1 MNKVVITGMGLVSP
15 LGCDPQIVWDH
26 LSNSVNGIVS
36 INDYDEKLKKYG
48 ANIIAPAK
56 EFDLKSFNLPKRKIR
71 NISFESKMLIYS
83 GLSALESAGLSYPEE
98 TSKLNVGMV
107 LGTGNALCDEYREI
121 DFDDRSPKWF
131 FDSFPNIILSN
142 FSIIAGI
149 TGYGCTMVNACS
161 SSTQSIGHAFQLIQS
176 GRSDIMLAGGV
187 ENKLKPAYIS
197 GFSRLNMI
205 TAESNPDKAC
215 RPFDKTR
222 NGFVMGQ
229 AGCVLVLE
237 SLDSAIRRGAKP
249 LAEVVGYGSSLDA
262 CSISDANKD
271 GKIRSMKSALQDAS
285 IKPEDIDYIN
295 AHGTSTKSNDDQES
309 LALKEL
315 FGERIYK
322 IPVNSTK
329 SMMGHSFSACGA
341 VETFVCVK
349 SLLEQKVHPTR
360 NFKEQSEVCDL
371 DFVSEGSR
379 SVPIKYCMNNTSG
392 LGGYNST
399 LILKKLDN

>member
-15 LGCDPQIVWDH
+15 LGCNPDTVWDN
-26 LSNSVNGIVS
+26 LVNNINGIVS
-36 INDYDEKLKKYG
+36 INDYDKSLKQYG
-48 ANIIAPAK
+48 ANIIAPAMD
-56 EFDLKSFNLPKRKIR
+56 FNLNSFNLSRRQTR
-71 NISFESKMLIYS
+71 NINFESKMLLHS
-83 GLSALESAGLSYPEE
+83 GLSALESAGLNYPEE
-98 TSKLNVGMV
+98 TSRLNVGMV
-107 LGTGNALCDEYREI
+107 LGTGNALCDEYRGVE
-121 DFDDRSPKWF
+121 FEDRSPKWF

-176 GRSDIMLAGGV
+176 GRSEIMLAGGV
-187 ENKLKPAYIS
+187 ENKLKPPYIS

-205 TAESNPDKAC
+205 TTESNPDTAC
-215 RPFDKTR
+215 RPFDKNR
-222 NGFVMGQ
+222 DGFVMGQ

-237 SLDSAIRRGAKP
+237 SLVSAKRRGVKP
-249 LAEVVGYGSSLDA
+249 LAEIVGYGSSLDA

-271 GKIRSMKSALQDAS
+271 GKIRSMKSALLDAS
-285 IKPEDIDYIN
+285 IMPDDIDYIN
-295 AHGTSTKSNDDQES
+295 AHGTSTVSNDNQES

-315 FGERIYK
+315 FGERIHK

-349 SLLEQKVHPTR
+349 SLLDQKVHPTR
-360 NFKEQSEVCDL
+360 NFKEQSDICNL
-371 DFVSEGSR
+371 DFVSEGAR

-399 LILKKLDN
+399 LILKKINN